1 MTVITSDGKIKVDG
15 EVVGTTYEYINN
27 SRRVV
32 ISQEEDDMVYVVKMN
47 GEKVRSFNN
56 LLVANA
62 WAKKHC
68 HGKIEIVN
76 LSE

>member
-32 ISQEEDDMVYVVKMN
+32 IS
-47 GEKVRSFNN
+47 
-56 LLVANA
+56 
-62 WAKKHC
+62 
-68 HGKIEIVN
+68 
-76 LSE
+76 

>member
-1 MTVITSDGKIKVDG
+1 
-15 EVVGTTYEYINN
+15 
-27 SRRVV
+27 
-32 ISQEEDDMVYVVKMN
+32 MVYVVKMN

-76 LSE
+76 LSECSGLPRASSRIYPNEDLGVLTYKPFIAVNM